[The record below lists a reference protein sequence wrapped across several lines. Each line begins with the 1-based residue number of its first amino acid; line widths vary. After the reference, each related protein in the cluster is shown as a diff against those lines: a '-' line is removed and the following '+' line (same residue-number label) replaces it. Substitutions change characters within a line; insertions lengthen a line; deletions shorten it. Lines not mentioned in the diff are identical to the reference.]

1 MMNRDAYN
9 HKKWVY
15 VRKGKK
21 IMSDIEKKNN
31 FKEVHSIFNQ
41 VIQSIDQS
49 KNQIVD
55 LVNDSRLE
63 LQRLKEALDSLK
75 RQIEKVIMK
84 VDELTLKEKMA
95 RNTLAQVSKNFQAN
109 SEDVIRKAYEK
120 ASDFRISLKLAQ
132 REEDDLRKERTS
144 LELAIKRVLKNIGE
158 SEQVIHQ
165 VSIAGSYLKGEI
177 LSAIESVGLNQDMM
191 LGVMVLEAQENERRR
206 ISRDIHD
213 GPAQRVANIVM
224 KADLC
229 EKIARKDLEEG
240 LKELN
245 ELKAVTREALEEVR
259 GIIYHLRPMSFDDLG
274 LNKTLEMNTKGIL
287 DSSINI
293 NYSLRPVPDA
303 LEEIIQLAVFRISQE
318 IFNNIEKHAQA
329 KNVYIQTE
337 YGTKYMRLI
346 IGDDGVGFDVNK
358 TLDRVKTEK
367 QSFGLLGLIERVEQL
382 QGQIKIDSTKEN
394 GTIYNIKLPLNREVI
409 QSE

>member
-95 RNTLAQVSKNFQAN
+95 RNTLAQVSKNFQTN

-177 LSAIESVGLNQDMM
+177 LSAIESVGLNQNMM